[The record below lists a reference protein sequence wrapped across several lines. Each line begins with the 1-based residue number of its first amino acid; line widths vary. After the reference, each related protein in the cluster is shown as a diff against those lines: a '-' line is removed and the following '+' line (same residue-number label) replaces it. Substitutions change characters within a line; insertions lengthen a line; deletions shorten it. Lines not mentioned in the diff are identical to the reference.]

1 MRKCLLMDKT
11 DYILRSLTK
20 ISNKR
25 WEHYVVTRIYHLLD
39 DPDIEFVCQ
48 QCIRKDDGK
57 IYLADL
63 FFPQLS
69 LYLEIDE
76 GHHNSEQSKINDAKR
91 RMDIT
96 EATGFLEKRIP
107 ASEITLETLNHHIDK
122 FVELIRTRKNE
133 MIKDDT
139 FNKWDYENKYT
150 AHPHFH
156 AGKISVGP
164 DAVFRYHKDALNCF
178 GYNKGHHQSGGWSIP
193 PHISEAIGLSG
204 KCMVWFPKLY
214 GNSDWGNELTDD
226 GRKIIERN
234 IKDNE
239 GYTEK
244 WDKRIVMAHSRDELN
259 RTLYRFLGVF
269 EAIPGC
275 HSGNI
280 LEFRRVSTSV
290 NVYPPATL
298 FPHD

>member
-1 MRKCLLMDKT
+1 MDKT

-20 ISNKR
+20 TSKKR
-25 WEHYVVTRIYHLLD
+25 WEHYAVTRIYHLLN

-48 QCIRKDDGK
+48 QCVRKENGK

-63 FFPQLS
+63 FFPQLE

-76 GHHNSEQSKINDAKR
+76 GHHNSEQSQIDDAKR

-96 EATGFLEKRIP
+96 EVTGFLEKRIP
-107 ASEITLETLNHHIDK
+107 ASEISLEIFDRYINEFI
-122 FVELIRTRKNE
+122 ELIRNRKNR
-133 MIKDDT
+133 MIKDKK
-139 FNKWDYENKYT
+139 FKEWDYDNKYT
-150 AHPHFH
+150 ARPHLKT
-156 AGKISVGP
+156 GRISVGP
-164 DAVFRYHKDALNCF
+164 DAVFRYHRDALNCF

-193 PHISEAIGLSG
+193 SHISEAMGLSG

-226 GRKIIERN
+226 GNKIIERN
-234 IKDNE
+234 IKDDE
-239 GYTEK
+239 GYTER

-269 EAIPGC
+269 EAIPG
-275 HSGNI
+275 HHTGNI
-280 LEFRRVSTSV
+280 LEFHRVSTSV
-290 NVYPPATL
+290 NVYPPNDAA
-298 FPHD
+298 P